1 MVKRL
6 LCIIA
11 VLCMSLHLFAYDFF
25 AVNSDGDTIYYKI
38 TWNSTVEVTSGG
50 YSGEINIPS
59 SVTYQGT
66 IYSVTNIGYHA
77 FYRQHALTK
86 VTIPNSVVKIN
97 TSAFYESGLKT
108 VTISNSV
115 VTIDDYAF
123 GQCSQL
129 TSVFIPSSVTRIGEN
144 PFVGN
149 TVLDTVI
156 VASGNTIFDSRDN
169 CNAIIETS
177 TNKLVTGCRNTVIPN
192 TVTTIGTM
200 AFKDLDFTSII
211 IPSSVTSLASEA
223 FAHCDSLT
231 SITSLATT
239 APQIT
244 SNTFYSV
251 NESIP
256 VYIPCGSAS
265 SYNSV
270 WTRFS
275 NFTEIPPYIFSV
287 TSANE
292 TMGEVSIVTPATCTN
307 PTATIQAVANPGFQ
321 FTSWSDGN
329 TQNPRNITVSSD
341 IILTANFSA
350 ENSGIKINNV
360 EITSANA
367 ANFTAP
373 NLTGTVTY
381 DGNTNVLTL
390 DNVSASTMIFSG
402 NLTDVNV
409 VFNGNNQFSTVIT
422 NTSEHKITFSGQTST
437 AQLTTTRMSTRYSGS
452 DLELANGI
460 FRINENM
467 SASYGLYGYGDENLT
482 ITNAEVFVGGSACAV
497 DGWNSITFNGCEIV
511 EPVGAVV
518 EDGCVKLNGEEISNG
533 VVHIAPIVEAI
544 DIVRTTEFAIVPN
557 PATEVTTLMLEPYT
571 GTATMQI
578 VDANG
583 RVITIVQLPAQQ
595 ENYRL
600 DVSTLEVGTYFI
612 NVTANGTRQTAT
624 LVKK

>member
-1 MVKRL
+1 
-6 LCIIA
+6 
-11 VLCMSLHLFAYDFF
+11 
-25 AVNSDGDTIYYKI
+25 
-38 TWNSTVEVTSGG
+38 
-50 YSGEINIPS
+50 
-59 SVTYQGT
+59 
-66 IYSVTNIGYHA
+66 
-77 FYRQHALTK
+77 
-86 VTIPNSVVKIN
+86 
-97 TSAFYESGLKT
+97 
-108 VTISNSV
+108 
-115 VTIDDYAF
+115 
-123 GQCSQL
+123 
-129 TSVFIPSSVTRIGEN
+129 
-144 PFVGN
+144 
-149 TVLDTVI
+149 
-156 VASGNTIFDSRDN
+156 
-169 CNAIIETS
+169 
-177 TNKLVTGCRNTVIPN
+177 
-192 TVTTIGTM
+192 
-200 AFKDLDFTSII
+200 
-211 IPSSVTSLASEA
+211 
-223 FAHCDSLT
+223 
-231 SITSLATT
+231 
-239 APQIT
+239 
-244 SNTFYSV
+244 
-251 NESIP
+251 
-256 VYIPCGSAS
+256 
-265 SYNSV
+265 
-270 WTRFS
+270 
-275 NFTEIPPYIFSV
+275 
-287 TSANE
+287 
-292 TMGEVSIVTPATCTN
+292 MGEVSIVTPATCTN

-409 VFNGNNQFSTVIT
+409 VINGNNQFSTVIT

-437 AQLTTTRMSTRYSGS
+437 AQLTTARMSTRYSGS

-482 ITNAEVFVGGSACAV
+482 FTNAEVYAGGSACAV
-497 DGWNSITFNGCEIV
+497 DGWNSITLNGCEIV
-511 EPVGAVV
+511 EPMGAVV

-544 DIVRTTEFAIVPN
+544 DIVRATEFAIVPN
-557 PATEVTTLMLEPYT
+557 PAKDETVLMLEPYT

-583 RVITIVQLPAQQ
+583 RILTTVMLPAQQ

-600 DVSTLEVGTYFI
+600 NVSTLEAGTYFI
-612 NVTANGTRQTAT
+612 NVTANGSRQTAT

>member
-1 MVKRL
+1 MAFRNNL
-6 LCIIA
+6 
-11 VLCMSLHLFAYDFF
+11 SLR
-25 AVNSDGDTIYYKI
+25 N
-38 TWNSTVEVTSGG
+38 VT
-50 YSGEINIPS
+50 IPS
-59 SVTYQGT
+59 SVTT
-66 IYSVTNIGYHA
+66 I
-77 FYRQHALTK
+77 
-86 VTIPNSVVKIN
+86 
-97 TSAFYESGLKT
+97 E
-108 VTISNSV
+108 
-115 VTIDDYAF
+115 
-123 GQCSQL
+123 
-129 TSVFIPSSVTRIGEN
+129 
-144 PFVGN
+144 
-149 TVLDTVI
+149 
-156 VASGNTIFDSRDN
+156 
-169 CNAIIETS
+169 
-177 TNKLVTGCRNTVIPN
+177 
-192 TVTTIGTM
+192 
-200 AFKDLDFTSII
+200 
-211 IPSSVTSLASEA
+211 SEA
-223 FAHCDSLT
+223 FAFCDSLQ
-231 SITSLATT
+231 SIRSLATT
-239 APQIT
+239 APQIMF
-244 SNTFYSV
+244 NTFTSV
-251 NESIP
+251 NSSIP
-256 VYIPCGSAS
+256 IYIPCGSTAS
-265 SYNSV
+265 YSSR
-270 WTRFS
+270 WDSFS
-275 NFTEIPPYIFSV
+275 NFTEVPPYIFSV

-341 IILTANFSA
+341 IILTANFST

-437 AQLTTTRMSTRYSGS
+437 AQLTTARMSTRYSGS

-511 EPVGAVV
+511 EPMGAVV

-557 PATEVTTLMLEPYT
+557 PAKDETVLMLEPYS
-571 GTATMQI
+571 GTAVMQLF
-578 VDANG
+578 DANG
-583 RVITIVQLPAQQ
+583 RILTTVMLPAQQ

-600 DVSTLEVGTYFI
+600 NVSTLAAGTYFI